1 MLLPILH
8 GVDRE
13 AESAGESGLG
23 AFQFS
28 SERFDI
34 NVIRHMNDESIGDF
48 APRESAS
55 LLRCLEQSRSNSRHH
70 A

>member
-1 MLLPILH
+1 
-8 GVDRE
+8 
-13 AESAGESGLG
+13 
-23 AFQFS
+23 
-28 SERFDI
+28 
-34 NVIRHMNDESIGDF
+34 MNDESIGDF